1 MVRREGELAQ
11 AQLLDVS
18 HGSVVTMTLALPQ
31 TASPALVARLNEA
44 GMGRLAWI
52 EPHAMDN

>member
-1 MVRREGELAQ
+1 MVRHELALAQ
-11 AQLLDVS
+11 AQLMHVS
-18 HGSVVTMTLALPQ
+18 HGSVVTLSLELPQ
-31 TASPALVARLNEA
+31 TAMSALVARLNEA